1 MKMQK
6 SISDL
11 EVKRRK
17 EGVSRLS
24 QSDLVYFVKF
34 VLAFCGFIGT
44 GLFGMIITGGDSD
57 DIPSAGW
64 LIGGL
69 AFATLILFV

>member
-1 MKMQK
+1 M
-6 SISDL
+6 
-11 EVKRRK
+11 
-17 EGVSRLS
+17 S
-24 QSDLVYFVKF
+24 QSDLAYLGKF

-69 AFATLILFV
+69 AVATLILFV